1 MQCVKTRK
9 MDQALLF
16 TRNVQFFVLKALVI
30 IYYYLLILFGVMLF
44 PLVEPS
50 SFHELRAVSWIT
62 CWTVTSWV
70 CGRSQGGQSSEVLF
84 PGILVNV
91 DFSTLLD
98 NPDSLRGRRS
108 KGKGKGIRARDHA
121 RGRREE
127 GYSRREISSRF
138 TSDICLGT
146 QMAWCWFQPIGKRY

>member
-1 MQCVKTRK
+1 

-62 CWTVTSWV
+62 CWTVTS
-70 CGRSQGGQSSEVLF
+70 
-84 PGILVNV
+84 
-91 DFSTLLD
+91 
-98 NPDSLRGRRS
+98 
-108 KGKGKGIRARDHA
+108 
-121 RGRREE
+121 
-127 GYSRREISSRF
+127 
-138 TSDICLGT
+138 
-146 QMAWCWFQPIGKRY
+146 